1 MGLGLIALL
10 VTAIGEYVEGLRQE
24 ALRKTQKLIDDAA
37 KLAEQAKGEARAGPT
52 YQVESQRTHNQ
63 KKTGGARFGKMG
75 VVSKRAKR
83 EMSKTGTSA
92 DNPSKYGPDKSQQR
106 QHRQEAT
113 NGNNEAKSAGGV
125 RQGGK
130 MEP

>member
-37 KLAEQAKGEARAGPT
+37 KLAEQARGDAGAGST
-52 YQVESQRTHNQ
+52 YQVESQRTYNQ
-63 KKTGGARFGKMG
+63 KKTQGARFGKMG

-83 EMSKTGTSA
+83 EMEKTGTSA
-92 DNPSKYGPDKSQQR
+92 DKPSKYGPDKSQQG

-113 NGNNEAKSAGGV
+113 TGTNEVKPAGGV